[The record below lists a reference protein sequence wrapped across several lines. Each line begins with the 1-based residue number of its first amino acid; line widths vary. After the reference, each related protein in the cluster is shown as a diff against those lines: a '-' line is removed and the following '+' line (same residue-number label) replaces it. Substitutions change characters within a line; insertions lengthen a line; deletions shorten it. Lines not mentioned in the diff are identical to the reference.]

1 MSTERIEVLKDIGN
15 ALEND
20 CHIKSCYDYLTED
33 LDMNEDER
41 LEILDAIGERL
52 KGKKR
57 EYVFYIGLINDCI
70 DEFSGKLSNYISREF
85 FGIVEFSFNTAEFET
100 DIRKAI
106 GEHISK
112 KIKKDTEKNDTSS
125 A

>member
-52 KGKKR
+52 KGKKS
-57 EYVFYIGLINDCI
+57 EHVFYIGLINDCI

-85 FGIVEFSFNTAEFET
+85 FGIDEFSFNTTEFET

-112 KIKKDTEKNDTSS
+112 KIRK
-125 A
+125 

>member
-70 DEFSGKLSNYISREF
+70 DEFSGKLSTYVLHTLF
-85 FGIVEFSFNTAEFET
+85 DSFNTTEIET